1 MVAELLVISGPL
13 AGSVI
18 EIGDELTIGRKPENR
33 LRLRDDQVS
42 RYHARIVRVG
52 NDYYVED
59 LGSRTGTLLDGRS
72 VRTRTKITEA
82 SHVVIGQAILKFTQ
96 QRGQEPFD
104 ADVTE
109 PQSMLSVHATDPR
122 VITLVPASES
132 TFHSRASEHLRL
144 LLNVGSIIAS
154 ELDLEKLFEKILD
167 QIFSV
172 LPAHRAVIMTAE
184 DGGRLAVRATRTAPG
199 AVALSSP
206 VSQSIVERAFR
217 DRVGLLTLD
226 AGSDVRFDG
235 RKSIVDMNI
244 RSALCVPMVHQDHAF
259 GVIYLDTVGIT
270 HAFKDDDL
278 SLLTGIASAAA
289 GAMRNAILHS
299 KLKGTAIDT
308 IFRLAVAAEYR
319 DDDTGFHIHRMS
331 DYAEAI
337 ARALRLP
344 EATCELIKLASP
356 MHDVGKIGVPDAILK
371 KPGKLT
377 PAELEEMKLHTLK
390 GGAILQGSDSE
401 LLQMAFDIAMTHHE
415 KFDGN
420 GYPNRLAGTAI
431 PIEGRIVA
439 VADVFD
445 ALTNRRCYKPAFGLE
460 EAKRILR
467 EGRGAHFDPD
477 IIDCFFSIEPEILA
491 IREHYLRLA
500 AAGSPALDPT
510 PQAKRA
516 VSEGPQAD
524 LFRR

>member
-1 MVAELLVISGPL
+1 MLAEILVISGPL
-13 AGSVI
+13 AGSVV

-42 RYHARIVRVG
+42 RFHARIVRVG
-52 NDYYVED
+52 EDYYIED

-72 VRTRTKITEA
+72 VKTRSRISEA
-82 SHVVIGQAILKFTQ
+82 SHMVIGQAILKFTRF
-96 QRGQEPFD
+96 RGQEPFD

-109 PQSMLSVHATDPR
+109 PQAMLTSSMPSSSTDPR
-122 VITLVPASES
+122 VITLVPAASS
-132 TFHSRASEHLRL
+132 NFQSRAADHLRL

-154 ELDLEKLFEKILD
+154 ELDLEKLFEKVLD

-172 LPAHRAVIMTAE
+172 LPAHRAVIITAE
-184 DGGRLAVRATRTAPG
+184 EPHGRLAVRATRTAPG
-199 AVALSSP
+199 SIETSAP
-206 VSQSIVERAFR
+206 VSQTIVERAFR

-235 RKSIVDMNI
+235 RKSIVDLNI
-244 RSALCVPMVHQDHAF
+244 RSALCAPMVHQDHAL

-289 GAMRNAILHS
+289 GAMKNAILHA
-299 KLKGTAIDT
+299 KLKGTAVDT

-319 DDDTGFHIHRMS
+319 DDETGFHIHRMS

-337 ARALRLP
+337 ARALGLP
-344 EATCELIKLASP
+344 EQASETIKLASP

-377 PAELEEMKLHTLK
+377 PEELEEMRLHTVK

-401 LLQMAFDIAMTHHE
+401 LLQMAFNIAMTHHE
-415 KFDGN
+415 KFDGS
-420 GYPNRLAGTAI
+420 GYPNRLAGKQI

-445 ALTNRRCYKPAFGLE
+445 ALTNRRCYKPAFALD
-460 EAKRILR
+460 EAKRILL

-477 IIDCFFSIEPEILA
+477 MIDAFFAIEPEILA
-491 IREHYLRLA
+491 IRDHYVKLQASQSENSDATGPVVLA
-500 AAGSPALDPT
+500 TGL
-510 PQAKRA
+510 
-516 VSEGPQAD
+516 
-524 LFRR
+524 